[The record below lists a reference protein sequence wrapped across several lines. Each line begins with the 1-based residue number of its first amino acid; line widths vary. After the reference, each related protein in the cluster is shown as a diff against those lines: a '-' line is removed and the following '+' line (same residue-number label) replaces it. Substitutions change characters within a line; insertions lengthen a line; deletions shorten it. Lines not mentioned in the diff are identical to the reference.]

1 MIEIIEIKEMA
12 TMYLVEYIVNGKETD
27 VVIDIR
33 SLCDFVIYE
42 GLNEGWNDIEHEGEH
57 IQQHWK
63 MYALDYIEEN
73 TENVIRLY
81 LESKHKPLEP
91 SLKSLIG
98 NILMTDEDLENI
110 AETFKKLQDENN

>member
-1 MIEIIEIKEMA
+1 MIEIIYFKENVTNYEVGYM
-12 TMYLVEYIVNGKETD
+12 ENGQETD
-27 VVIDIR
+27 TLIDIR

-73 TENVIRLY
+73 TEKVIRLY

-98 NILMTDEDLENI
+98 NLLMTDEDLTDIANKFKQLEN
-110 AETFKKLQDENN
+110 ENN